1 MLGVRQVSCLQSR
14 VQKKRCSADL
24 PYSSQSPLITNLRAQ
39 MFLRP
44 HQRSED
50 EKDHTYWTLVETVRT
65 VGSPGQRMLCYV
77 GELNGSAQARWRKS
91 VEGFNEQA
99 EALQSA
105 DIVLPTTDGGEIRL
119 RRIIEPTTEQKSLLR
134 RLSLSLPE
142 RLKSLSNVVQ
152 TSQ

>member
-1 MLGVRQVSCLQSR
+1 M
-14 VQKKRCSADL
+14 
-24 PYSSQSPLITNLRAQ
+24 
-39 MFLRP
+39 RP

-99 EALQSA
+99 EALQST